1 MTDSPNA
8 PTSARI
14 TDPEL
19 HRHGDAG
26 VRMDQVCDTI
36 PPRLLRALISMGR
49 ALGQPWALAIAERPM
64 RGAAID
70 AWEWVDAED
79 AQAQAGGPLPFPL
92 SYTGEDRRL
101 RWTVEPSGIVVV
113 ITRPYREVAIL
124 RQRLLDAE
132 RELLALNGRGV
143 DGLSQMSAEWPT
155 LAPLLNAHKAA
166 VLALESETL
175 QQGQIVCGVTLLPD
189 GSATWHPATEAPPQ
203 RAEGRHWRLLMKL
216 IHAAGYA
223 LPPIRFSADL
233 DRALDAMGRYEGLAT
248 ATREAGYEVP
258 ALPSDELISW
268 VAWGIKAGVSHA
280 ALEEF
285 TADRV
290 MVLGGERPPSD
301 VVRLW
306 CITCGDG
313 LQEIAAA
320 LRAQQLHLRVPT
332 YQPGNLVEIVGALL
346 RVLPSYTRNAIEA
359 GAALRGDR
367 LIPSDTEAAFRTG
380 LNGHAFHDIVR
391 DLAACYRADTKRFWG
406 AEGPPQDTY
415 RVSGEHAAKPRAAA
429 KSDPT
434 GALVDAARVLGF
446 SAEPPNCS
454 TSAWSFSRLPVGPE
468 FETFLDDLADHLRD
482 RGAST

>member
-1 MTDSPNA
+1 MIDSTTTPS
-8 PTSARI
+8 SART

-19 HRHGDAG
+19 HRHGAAG
-26 VRMDQVCDTI
+26 VRMDRAINDI

-49 ALGQPWALAIAERPM
+49 ALGHPWALAIAERPM
-64 RGAAID
+64 RGVAID
-70 AWEWVDAED
+70 VSEWVDAED

-92 SYTGEDRRL
+92 SYTSEDRRL
-101 RWTVEPSGIVVV
+101 RWAVEPGFIMLT

-233 DRALDAMGRYEGLAT
+233 DRALDAMGRYEGLAA

-258 ALPSDELISW
+258 LLPSDELISW

-285 TADRV
+285 ISERV
-290 MVLGGERPPSD
+290 VALGGHKLPPEVAQLWIISTNADLQD
-301 VVRLW
+301 VAARLRW
-306 CITCGDG
+306 QQIN
-313 LQEIAAA
+313 
-320 LRAQQLHLRVPT
+320 LRAAMFEALQAPRKPAAIDRAMRVTAKAMSADDHQFTPSQRLHLTTGEPPESRGGV
-332 YQPGNLVEIVGALL
+332 
-346 RVLPSYTRNAIEA
+346 
-359 GAALRGDR
+359 RGD
-367 LIPSDTEAAFRTG
+367 
-380 LNGHAFHDIVR
+380 
-391 DLAACYRADTKRFWG
+391 
-406 AEGPPQDTY
+406 AENDSLFGGQ
-415 RVSGEHAAKPRAAA
+415 E
-429 KSDPT
+429 
-434 GALVDAARVLGF
+434 
-446 SAEPPNCS
+446 
-454 TSAWSFSRLPVGPE
+454 
-468 FETFLDDLADHLRD
+468 
-482 RGAST
+482 

>member
-1 MTDSPNA
+1 MQPTTD
-8 PTSARI
+8 R
-14 TDPEL
+14 TDPDCA

-26 VRMDQVCDTI
+26 VRMDRVCDTV

-49 ALGQPWALAIAERPM
+49 ALRHPWALAIAERPM

-92 SYTGEDRRL
+92 SYTSEDRRL
-101 RWTVEPSGIVVV
+101 RWAVEPGFIMLT

-223 LPPIRFSADL
+223 LPPIRFSVDL
-233 DRALDAMGRYEGLAT
+233 DRALDAMGRYEGLAA

-258 ALPSDELISW
+258 LLPSDELISW
-268 VAWGIKAGVSHA
+268 VAWGIKASTNHT
-280 ALEEF
+280 ALREF
-285 TADRV
+285 IRDAIAN
-290 MVLGGERPPSD
+290 LGGPRPPED
-301 VVRLW
+301 VLRLW
-306 CITCGDG
+306 VITSNAD
-313 LQEIAAA
+313 LREIATT
-320 LRAQQLHLRVPT
+320 LRAQQLRWKV
-332 YQPGNLVEIVGALL
+332 
-346 RVLPSYTRNAIEA
+346 
-359 GAALRGDR
+359 AAL
-367 LIPSDTEAAFRTG
+367 SE
-380 LNGHAFHDIVR
+380 
-391 DLAACYRADTKRFWG
+391 
-406 AEGPPQDTY
+406 
-415 RVSGEHAAKPRAAA
+415 
-429 KSDPT
+429 
-434 GALVDAARVLGF
+434 LVDATPAATSKPITSTASKL
-446 SAEPPNCS
+446 S
-454 TSAWSFSRLPVGPE
+454 TSTADDPDAGHGGYNWSS
-468 FETFLDDLADHLRD
+468 LR
-482 RGAST
+482 